1 MDWFDLLAVQGTL
14 KSLLQHHSLIAV
26 LWCSAFFMVQL
37 SHPYTT
43 TGKTIVL
50 TRRTFVGKVMS
61 LLFNTLSRMAITFLS
76 RSKNHLIST
85 QRYIQLCSSQPEE
98 TLAPSSLPVLG
109 PRLKR
114 KLQAWSGK
122 RKGFCRL
129 LRCPGGQGQGDWC
142 PSPGCSACWQVSQV
156 LCCMSVSLCPIR
168 PREPQGRVKHGVLP
182 STVSYS
188 AAPPPLDP
196 VSSN

>member
-1 MDWFDLLAVQGTL
+1 
-14 KSLLQHHSLIAV
+14 
-26 LWCSAFFMVQL
+26 
-37 SHPYTT
+37 
-43 TGKTIVL
+43 
-50 TRRTFVGKVMS
+50 MS

-85 QRYIQLCSSQPEE
+85 QRYIQLSSSQPEE

-114 KLQAWSGK
+114 KLQAWSCK
-122 RKGFCRL
+122 RKGFHRL

-142 PSPGCSACWQVSQV
+142 PRPGCSACWQVSRL

-168 PREPQGRVKHGVLP
+168 PREPQGRGKHGVLT